1 MGITFS
7 ARTEQKQRKSLKD
20 RDMNNQ
26 HFNTTMDSQQFFEL
40 VEVPQQQQYD
50 YEMDSQGYSPSEV
63 SSDHDLYVPAEDY
76 APCAAKKRRT
86 NNAVLTPTP
95 IESRP
100 GRAPKVSD
108 DQLSETDL
116 ERRNRRRA
124 RNREAAARQR
134 NRRLAKV
141 DLLEGEVAVLTES
154 NCSLQ
159 SENKRLR
166 AELDQLR
173 FKMKVSPTPTKKSVK
188 RPAPVEIKPIVA
200 DIPDQLF
207 TPGGNFVLQ
216 TPAELKGQNFFPME
230 TSKPDEELIKKEKQF
245 MRQDS
250 FSEYLN
256 LL

>member
-1 MGITFS
+1 MGDHFQRENRAETKKKSQRQRYEQPTLQHHHGLATVLRTRRGAS
-7 ARTEQKQRKSLKD
+7 ATTIRLRDGLARLLALRGLLRPRFVRPRRGLCAMRRQKTS
-20 RDMNNQ
+20 
-26 HFNTTMDSQQFFEL
+26 HQQ
-40 VEVPQQQQYD
+40 
-50 YEMDSQGYSPSEV
+50 
-63 SSDHDLYVPAEDY
+63 
-76 APCAAKKRRT
+76 
-86 NNAVLTPTP
+86 
-95 IESRP
+95 
-100 GRAPKVSD
+100 
-108 DQLSETDL
+108 
-116 ERRNRRRA
+116 RRA

>member
-116 ERRNRRRA
+116 ERRNRR
-124 RNREAAARQR
+124 
-134 NRRLAKV
+134 LAKV

-166 AELDQLR
+166 AEL
-173 FKMKVSPTPTKKSVK
+173 
-188 RPAPVEIKPIVA
+188 E
-200 DIPDQLF
+200 
-207 TPGGNFVLQ
+207 
-216 TPAELKGQNFFPME
+216 GQNFFPME

-250 FSEYLN
+250 F
-256 LL
+256 

>member
-20 RDMNNQ
+20 RDMKNQ

-100 GRAPKVSD
+100 GRA
-108 DQLSETDL
+108 
-116 ERRNRRRA
+116 

-188 RPAPVEIKPIVA
+188 RPAPV
-200 DIPDQLF
+200 
-207 TPGGNFVLQ
+207 
-216 TPAELKGQNFFPME
+216 
-230 TSKPDEELIKKEKQF
+230 
-245 MRQDS
+245 
-250 FSEYLN
+250 
-256 LL
+256 